1 MSNHENGKQTGAFRF
16 KSQWHVSDGDL
27 YGSAMTG
34 TPFAGFEI
42 CGSCRGNV
50 RYCGVVDGTM
60 GLPNISVSRE
70 TQRLAWKTE
79 MRRFADISQRCICDR
94 EGDAVFAAEYDRRPW
109 SISYDSQSSTTAVKS
124 NLNRLLGDWLSQAI
138 EKLERLRKKF
148 N

>member
-27 YGSAMTG
+27 YGLPQAG
-34 TPFAGFEI
+34 TLFDRFKTCEA
-42 CGSCRGNV
+42 CGGSV
-50 RYCGVVDGTM
+50 RYCGILERSW
-60 GLPNISVSRE
+60 GLGLQGGERDR
-70 TQRLAWKTE
+70 RLRWETE

-109 SISYDSQSSTTAVKS
+109 SISYDSQTSTTAVKS
-124 NLNRLLGDWLSQAI
+124 NLNRLLADWLSQVI
-138 EKLERLRKKF
+138 GKLERLRKKL